1 MNFNLYKKKQSS
13 TKVSRDWI
21 KQELFVRTHYVEGL
35 AREFE
40 KVRLLPTR
48 KKRLWIKENE
58 QLLGDVLDGLVFDS
72 DLAVDGVTL
81 VTQVATMSMDFV
93 TKLKRTAL
101 LMKQIMRENDKLK
114 N

>member
-1 MNFNLYKKKQSS
+1 MNLNLYKKRHSPSKIN
-13 TKVSRDWI
+13 RNWI

-58 QLLGDVLDGLVFDS
+58 QLLDGVLDGLVFDS

-81 VTQVATMSMDFV
+81 DEQAAEMSVDFV
-93 TKLKRTAL
+93 TKLKKTAL